1 MNEEKEVVKTVDDIV
16 IENGVA
22 VLYDALYAEDIH
34 LVHQYAIDHNIE
46 KYVAIKTA
54 NNENKRFAIVDG
66 AHKLLNDG
74 EYGINEKYVA
84 PVEETTE
91 DVAEKAEEKVVE
103 ETAPETTEVA
113 EVAEG
118 TVTEETPVE
127 EAVVKDVVAET
138 SEEDVD
144 EKNSHIAEL
153 EAKLL
158 DTEAEKGQLELKVSE
173 LEATVSQLT
182 DELETLKATTPDD
195 AVLVSHETEL
205 ADVTEFLRS
214 HNITSI
220 TIR

>member
-74 EYGINEKYVA
+74 EFGINEKYVA

-113 EVAEG
+113 EVAEK

-127 EAVVKDVVAET
+127 EEVVAET

-144 EKNSHIAEL
+144 DKNAHITEL

-195 AVLVSHETEL
+195 AVLVSHEIEL